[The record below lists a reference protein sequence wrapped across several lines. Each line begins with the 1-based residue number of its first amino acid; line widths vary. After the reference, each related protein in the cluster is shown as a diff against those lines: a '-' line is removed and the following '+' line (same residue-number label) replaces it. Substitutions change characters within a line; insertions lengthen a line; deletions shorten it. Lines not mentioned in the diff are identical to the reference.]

1 MDYELKKEGRY
12 EYIEEGE
19 GPVIV
24 FLHGLFG
31 ELSNFKEVLP
41 HFVDK
46 YTVVLPLLPIYTLPI
61 ISANVKYLA
70 KFLHEFLDYKKY
82 DQVTLMGN
90 SLGGH
95 TALVYT
101 AKHLD
106 RVHSMVLTGS
116 SGLYENS
123 FGGGFVKRGNYD
135 VIKQKV
141 EATFYDPAIATKEL
155 VDQCYEV
162 VNDKGHALRMIGIAK
177 SAIRHN
183 MSNELANLDLPTC
196 LIWGKQDIITPP
208 EVAEEFHEKLPDSE
222 LHWID
227 KCGHAA
233 MMEQPEEFNRILS
246 IWLDKVHNR

>member
-1 MDYELKKEGRY
+1 MEYELKKEGRF
-12 EYIEEGE
+12 EYLEEGT
-19 GPVIV
+19 GPVII

-31 ELSNFKEVLP
+31 QLSNFKDVVP
-41 HFVDK
+41 HFTDR

-61 ISANVKYLA
+61 ISANVKNLA
-70 KFLHEFLDYKKY
+70 KFLHEFLEYKNY
-82 DQVTLMGN
+82 DKVTLLGN

-101 AKHLD
+101 AKHPE

-123 FGGGFVKRGNYD
+123 FGGGFLKRGNYD
-135 VIKQKV
+135 VIKLKV
-141 EATFYDPAIATKEL
+141 EATFYDPKIATKEL
-155 VDQCYEV
+155 VDECYEV

-183 MSNELANLDLPTC
+183 MSDELVKMTLPTC
-196 LIWGKQDIITPP
+196 LIWGKQDSVTPP
-208 EVAEEFHEKLPDSE
+208 EVAEEFHEKLPNSE
-222 LHWID
+222 LFWID

-233 MMEQPEEFNRILS
+233 MMEQPEKFNALLS
-246 IWLDKVHNR
+246 TWLDKVHNI